1 MKKST
6 KIVITIAVVG
16 ILITL
21 VTYKL
26 LSNKSEIE
34 ERVYYPDVNTEVIV
48 QIDTVKSG
56 VFNQNISFTGA
67 FSSNREVVIGSETS
81 GKVIKVG
88 VQEGSQVKA
97 GQLIA
102 QLDDALIRA
111 QLQSAQANYDKAVNI
126 LKRYQQASS
135 GVTQLQIDNSQ
146 TDVLTSKAQIEQLKR
161 QIRQYT
167 ISAPFS
173 GIIESRKFDLGAIV
187 SPGMEMATLID
198 ISSVKLEINVP
209 EKRISQFQIGQIIE
223 VSTDIYPG
231 MTFKGKVDLIAS
243 KADASHNF
251 LIKILVV
258 NVKSSL
264 KSGMYGTI
272 VLNNTLSHDA
282 LTIPR
287 SALVGSSLKP
297 QVYVVANGTARL
309 RTIQIGTGNE
319 KRIEVTKGLKN
330 GELVV
335 TGGLINL
342 SDETKVSIAQ

>member
-1 MKKST
+1 MKKSI
-6 KIVITIAVVG
+6 KIIITIAIIG
-16 ILITL
+16 ILIALL
-21 VTYKL
+21 VFRL

-34 ERVYYPDVNTEVIV
+34 ERVYYPDVNTEVAV
-48 QIDTVKSG
+48 QVDTVQSG
-56 VFNQNISFTGA
+56 MFNQNMSFTGA
-67 FSSNREVVIGSETS
+67 FSPNREVIIGSETS
-81 GKVIKVG
+81 GKVIRVN
-88 VQEGSQVKA
+88 VQEGSQVKT

-135 GVTQLQIDNSQ
+135 GVTQLQIDNAQ

-161 QIRQYT
+161 QIKQYT
-167 ISAPFS
+167 ISAPFG
-173 GIIESRKFDLGAIV
+173 GIIESRNFDLGAIV

-198 ISSVKLEINVP
+198 ISSIKLEINVP
-209 EKRISQFQIGQIIE
+209 EKSVSQFQIGQTID
-223 VSTDIYPG
+223 VSTDVYPG
-231 MTFKGKVDLIAS
+231 TTFKGKVDLIGS

-272 VLNNTLSHDA
+272 VLNNTLSNDA

-297 QVYVVANGTARL
+297 QVYVVENGKAQL

-319 KRIEVTKGLKN
+319 KRVEVTGGLKK

-342 SDETKVSIAQ
+342 SDETKVSIAE